1 MITKYAILDPQNG
14 GYVYVE
20 TESEIEAKKAEMA
33 MNFYLTQTH
42 NTPVSYVE
50 ISEEGEETWTVY
62 ASGN

>member
-1 MITKYAILDPQNG
+1 
-14 GYVYVE
+14 
-20 TESEIEAKKAEMA
+20 MA
-33 MNFYLTQTH
+33 LTTH

>member
-1 MITKYAILDPQNG
+1 
-14 GYVYVE
+14 
-20 TESEIEAKKAEMA
+20 MA

-42 NTPVSYVE
+42 NTPISYVE